1 MIRQRPRALLA
12 STTVANSTSIP
23 SPVVLTIRPRCTA
36 ILGSIS
42 LRRYALRRARV
53 PFSSA
58 PIRREQPATSEARI
72 AASRRSTRACLRASW
87 RLPVARNP
95 MRTHARCPLR
105 LKPSDR
111 RHLRVKIQAYLCG
124 RGWKALV
131 RVPPPVPGYFPDMAI
146 FPGFPDRKFPV
157 ISPAM
162 SGLGASKYLIR
173 QRYLQQT
180 PRFAGPIR
188 VFRGNFP
195 VRSGICS
202 PAMLP
207 GDTSSVPPGCRR

>member
-1 MIRQRPRALLA
+1 
-12 STTVANSTSIP
+12 
-23 SPVVLTIRPRCTA
+23 
-36 ILGSIS
+36 
-42 LRRYALRRARV
+42 
-53 PFSSA
+53 
-58 PIRREQPATSEARI
+58 
-72 AASRRSTRACLRASW
+72 
-87 RLPVARNP
+87 
-95 MRTHARCPLR
+95 
-105 LKPSDR
+105 
-111 RHLRVKIQAYLCG
+111 
-124 RGWKALV
+124 
-131 RVPPPVPGYFPDMAI
+131 MAI

-202 PAMLP
+202 PAMMP
-207 GDTSSVPPGCRR
+207 GDTSSVPAGCRR